1 MAGFQNPR
9 LESSSLVI
17 LGNMSCE
24 SLLYSRLDIYFMR
37 RILKNYPPATCPHYV
52 FPSTVQLLLFCISVQ
67 LLLYPPA
74 WTAGGQ
80 TWGNSTFS
88 WLEASAAMKPQSVSG
103 SPRRREDAIVLV
115 FFHVIFQF
123 LILLDFQ

>member
-52 FPSTVQLLLFCISVQ
+52 FPSSVQ